1 MKKLAL
7 VTVFLFFFGIPAVV
21 FGDNPKTD
29 DESDKQSIIEK
40 LERIE
45 SVFGQVINQE
55 KFLEATAYTYGQLLN
70 AIADAPIGSKTFFHG
85 KNEIGVFDVTVGTQ
99 IMDGQLFHV
108 GHLDW
113 EKHGAMPFYN
123 ATLFWN
129 VWSNESDN
137 KTLTVQIF
145 AIEDKDMLVSRFVK
159 FSIEGGQLGN
169 PVFVFQENL
178 GGIHSVMGSAED
190 RNQDGIVDFIQM
202 NETYMN
208 MARKITAKKLGGSF
222 SSGVMWNDV
231 EVCENGVCKTM
242 KLG

>member
-7 VTVFLFFFGIPAVV
+7 AAAFLFFFSIPAVV
-21 FGDNPKTD
+21 FGGDSKTE
-29 DESDKQSIIEK
+29 DESDKRSILEK

-45 SVFGQVINQE
+45 SVFAQVINQE
-55 KFLEATAYTYGQLLN
+55 KFLEATAYTYGQLLS
-70 AIADAPIGSKTFFHG
+70 AVADAPIGSKTFFHG
-85 KNEIGVFDVTVGTQ
+85 ENEVGAFDVTVGTQ
-99 IMDGQLFHV
+99 IMDGQLFHI

-113 EKHGAMPFYN
+113 VKHGAAPLYN

-145 AIEDKDMLVSRFVK
+145 AFEDKDMFVSRFVK
-159 FSIEGGQLGN
+159 FSIDGGQLGN

-178 GGIHSVMGSAED
+178 VGLHSVMGTAED

-202 NETYMN
+202 NEVYLN
-208 MARKITAKKLGGSF
+208 VSRKITAKKLGGSF
-222 SSGVMWNDV
+222 SSGVLWNDV
-231 EVCENGVCKTM
+231 GVCEQGACKKM